1 MNFLIFIV
9 IPLVIGLYAQSK
21 VSSAYSKNSQIR
33 SRRGI
38 TGAEAARRVMSS
50 AGIDDVDIVEI
61 DGHLTDHYNPTNKT
75 LALSREN
82 YRGTSLAAL
91 GVAAHEAGHAIQDK
105 EAYAPLKTR
114 MALVPITQ
122 LASSILPIVIFGGF
136 VFLGG
141 ASGILCM
148 EICIVIYLIMTVFQ
162 LVTLPVEYNASA
174 RAKARLQTLGILDE
188 DEMYG
193 VNETLDAA
201 ALTYVAAFV
210 SSLGWLLL
218 MLSNRRD

>member
-1 MNFLIFIV
+1 MNFLIFIIV
-9 IPLVIGLYAQSK
+9 PIILGLYAQAK
-21 VSSAYSKNSQIR
+21 VSSAYSKNTRIR

-38 TGAEAARRVMSS
+38 TGMEAARQVMQS
-50 AGIDDVDIVEI
+50 AGIDDVEI
-61 DGHLTDHYNPTNKT
+61 IEIEGHLTDHYNPTNKT

-91 GVAAHEAGHAIQDK
+91 GVAAHEAGHAIQHK

-122 LASSILPIVIFGGF
+122 LASSILPMVIFGGF
-136 VFLGG
+136 VLLGG
-141 ASGILCM
+141 QSGMLCM
-148 EICIVIYLIMTVFQ
+148 EICIIIYLIMTIFQ

-218 MLSNRRD
+218 MLSNRR

>member
-1 MNFLIFIV
+1 MNFLIFII
-9 IPLVIGLYAQSK
+9 IPIILGLYAQAK
-21 VSSAYSKNSQIR
+21 VSGAYGKNSRIL

-38 TGAEAARRVMSS
+38 TGAEAAREVMGS

-61 DGHLTDHYNPTNKT
+61 SGHLTDHYNPETKT

-82 YRGTSLAAL
+82 YRGTSLAAV
-91 GVAAHEAGHAIQDK
+91 GVAAHEAGHAIQHK
-105 EAYAPLKTR
+105 QAYAPLKTR

-122 LASSILPIVIFGGF
+122 LASSILPVVIFGGF
-136 VFLGG
+136 VLLGG
-141 ASGILCM
+141 RSGILCM
-148 EICIVIYLIMTVFQ
+148 EICVVIYLIMTVFQ

-174 RAKARLQTLGILDE
+174 RAKASLQDLGILDA
-188 DEMYG
+188 DEMRG

-210 SSLGWLLL
+210 TSLGWLLL
-218 MLSNRRD
+218 LLSNRR

>member
-1 MNFLIFIV
+1 MNFLIFII
-9 IPLVIGLYAQSK
+9 IPIILGLYAQAK
-21 VSSAYSKNSQIR
+21 VSSAYSKNSRIR

-38 TGAEAARRVMSS
+38 TGAEAAREVMDS
-50 AGIDDVDIVEI
+50 AGIADVDIVQI
-61 DGHLTDHYNPTNKT
+61 SGHLTDHYNPETKT

-82 YRGTSLAAL
+82 YFGTSLAAL

-105 EAYAPLKTR
+105 QAYAPLKTR

-122 LASSILPIVIFGGF
+122 LASSILPIVILGGF
-136 VFLGG
+136 VLLGG
-141 ASGILCM
+141 KSGILCM
-148 EICIVIYLIMTVFQ
+148 EICVVIYLIMTIFQ

-174 RAKARLQTLGILDE
+174 RAKASLEGLGILDK
-188 DEMYG
+188 DEMQG

-201 ALTYVAAFV
+201 ALTYVAAFI

-218 MLSNRRD
+218 ILSNRR